1 MSARII
7 CHGLTKRY
15 GSVEALKGLAFSV
28 DGGGCIGFLGPN
40 GAGKTTTIRILA
52 GLARPTGGNASVDG
66 LDVVTQRDQ
75 VQRRIGYLAQSPAFY
90 NYMSGEE
97 FMLWTA
103 SLFHMDGKTARSRTE
118 EFLKRLGLWEAR
130 RRAIGGYSGGMRQRL
145 GIAQALI
152 NRPALLF
159 LDEPVSA
166 LDPTGRHEILGLI
179 EELKQESTVFM
190 STHVLNDVERV
201 CDRVIIVRE
210 GKVAVEASMGDLRQT
225 YAAPV
230 FTVEVGAHD
239 PDLAAV
245 LSTEPYVSGVRREGA
260 VYRVAASDPVAARTR
275 LPRAILDA
283 GATLIRY
290 GVDTPT
296 LEDIFLKVVSG
307 S

>member
-1 MSARII
+1 MTRMI
-7 CHGLTKRY
+7 CDGLTKRY
-15 GSVEALKGLAFSV
+15 GRVEALKGLSFSV
-28 DGGGCIGFLGPN
+28 ADGGCIGFLGPN

-52 GLARPTGGNASVDG
+52 GLARPTGGRATVDG

-75 VQRRIGYLAQSPAFY
+75 VQKRMGYLAQSPAFY
-90 NYMSGEE
+90 NYMSGAE
-97 FMLWTA
+97 FMQWTA
-103 SLFHMDGKTARSRTE
+103 SLFHLDGKTARSRTE
-118 EFLKRLGLWEAR
+118 ELLKRLGLWDVR

-166 LDPTGRHEILGLI
+166 LDPSGRHEILGLI
-179 EELKQESTVFM
+179 AELKQESTVFM

-210 GKVAVEASMGDLRQT
+210 GKVAIEATMKDLRET
-225 YAAPV
+225 YATPV
-230 FTVEVGAHD
+230 FTVEVEAHD
-239 PDLAAV
+239 PDLTPA
-245 LSTEPYVSGVRREGA
+245 LRTESYVSGVRREGSL
-260 VYRVAASDPVAARTR
+260 YRVAASDPVAARTR

-290 GVDTPT
+290 GVETPT
-296 LEDIFLKVVSG
+296 LEDIFLKVVHG